1 MDFQKPFDELDISR
15 LKFLLLLLL
24 IPLSKFSG
32 SIVSFLITKQVA
44 LKCFVKFNWA
54 S

>member
-15 LKFLLLLLL
+15 LKRLLLLLL

-32 SIVSFLITKQVA
+32 IA
-44 LKCFVKFNWA
+44 
-54 S
+54 